1 MLLKP
6 SNVLI
11 TSRKI
16 WSIRSLMFFIWYE
29 KVTKKFEIANYPGDN
44 ILNKRT
50 EIIVKC
56 RHRRKHLLTLIVWRS
71 FIWRQKAASV
81 LYFVLLLYFFSTN
94 FIYILY
100 WRLSCIS
107 WYLTISSKNRNII
120 QFYFIHIHSLIV

>member
-16 WSIRSLMFFIWYE
+16 WSMNGKLSNKKQKKKTKKKTRRYMLCL
-29 KVTKKFEIANYPGDN
+29 TKKFEIANYPDDN

-56 RHRRKHLLTLIVWRS
+56 RHRRKHLLTLIMWRS

-120 QFYFIHIHSLIV
+120 